1 MEETVMGNKEE
12 SCSCGGFSSL
22 LMGGLIGAGL
32 ALLLAPS
39 TGKKTRQCIA
49 DYAKNLGGKA
59 NEAANE
65 FAETLSDFVDNAG
78 NRAAEILHDGGDLT
92 MDSKKALLK
101 ALEKGQEILEKQ
113 RKKLES
119 MID

>member
-1 MEETVMGNKEE
+1 MSHHDEE
-12 SCSCGGFSSL
+12 CCGGGL
-22 LMGGLIGAGL
+22 CKILVGGLIGAGV
-32 ALLLAPS
+32 ALLLAPQ
-39 TGKKTRQCIA
+39 TGKKTRKYLES
-49 DYAKNLGGKA
+49 YAKNLGGKA

-65 FAETLSDFVDNAG
+65 FAETLSDFVDSVG
-78 NRAAEILHDGGDLT
+78 DRAAELLHQGGDLT
-92 MDSKKALLK
+92 TDSKKSLLK